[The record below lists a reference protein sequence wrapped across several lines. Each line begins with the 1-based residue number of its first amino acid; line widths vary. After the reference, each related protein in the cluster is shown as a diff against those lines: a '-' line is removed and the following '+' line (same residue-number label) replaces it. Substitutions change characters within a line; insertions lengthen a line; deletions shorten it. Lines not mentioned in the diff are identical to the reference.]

1 MFQDLIYEVKGPIA
15 YITMN
20 RPTQLNALSVRL
32 VKELKE
38 AALMAESQE
47 NVAVVILRG
56 EGRAFSAGYDIQE
69 ETETVWDSPVEW
81 RNTLKADIDLAL
93 TYWNL
98 SIPVIAAVQGYCL
111 GGACELAMACDIT
124 VASDDAVFGE
134 PEIRYGS
141 GPVALIMPWVVGMKR
156 TKELLYTGDLI
167 SATDALQYDMVSR
180 VVAREQLDASTEALA
195 LKIARTPV
203 TILRLTKR
211 PINQCFEFM
220 GLLSGIQY
228 NLEIST
234 TLNGA
239 KLPEQEEF
247 DAIAKRDGLK
257 IALKWRDSRFGES
270 LSQTSSSR
278 RSPSS

>member
-20 RPTQLNALSVRL
+20 RPTQLNVLSVRL

>member
-1 MFQDLIYEVKGPIA
+1 
-15 YITMN
+15 
-20 RPTQLNALSVRL
+20 
-32 VKELKE
+32 
-38 AALMAESQE
+38 MAESQE

-69 ETETVWDSPVEW
+69 ETETVCDSPVEW